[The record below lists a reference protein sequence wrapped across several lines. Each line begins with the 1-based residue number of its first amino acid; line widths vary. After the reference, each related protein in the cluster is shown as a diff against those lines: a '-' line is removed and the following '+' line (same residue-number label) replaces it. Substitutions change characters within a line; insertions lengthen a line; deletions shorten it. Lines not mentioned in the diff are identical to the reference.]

1 MLPPRTP
8 NVQRGISPSGKLRLG
23 QVGSPSIST
32 RRVDVENG
40 LARPIWIPE
49 LGASPRGSYGPFLR
63 LRQKRVVFQRKV
75 CHGRPP
81 NTRGGG
87 LPNPTE
93 GTMGRGGLP
102 PHSRMVPRGAGV
114 APRGEAWNGA
124 SLPHLG
130 HYGMLEVCIPK
141 HGVGKVSRSKLV
153 LVKSS
158 PGFR

>member
-1 MLPPRTP
+1 MLPPGTP

-63 LRQKRVVFQRKV
+63 LRQNGWSSKEKV
-75 CHGRPP
+75 CHGRSL

-87 LPNPTE
+87 LPKTTE

-102 PHSRMVPRGAGV
+102 PHSHMVPWGAGV
-114 APRGEAWNGA
+114 APRGEAWDGA

-130 HYGMLEVCIPK
+130 EIGGCFGASLNMGLGSVPLQ
-141 HGVGKVSRSKLV
+141 VSPRDK
-153 LVKSS
+153 
-158 PGFR
+158 

>member
-1 MLPPRTP
+1 MLPPGTP

-63 LRQKRVVFQRKV
+63 LRQNGWSSKEKV
-75 CHGRPP
+75 CHGRPL

-87 LPNPTE
+87 LPKTTE

-102 PHSRMVPRGAGV
+102 PHFHMVPRRAGV
-114 APRGEAWNGA
+114 ALRGEAWDGA

-130 HYGMLEVCIPK
+130 HCGVLLSIPK
-141 HGVGKVSRSKLV
+141 HWVGKC
-153 LVKSS
+153 
-158 PGFR
+158 PAPN